1 MPSFEIIPY
10 ACLSGKENMDLDE
23 SILESAIANSS
34 ETLFFRLYGWKPACV
49 SLGRNQNS
57 KFLDTDLL
65 KEHNID
71 VVTRLTGGRALLHDM
86 ELTYSVVC
94 SQDLLENGQSVI
106 ASYKEISGF
115 LVEAFDLLGVNLTLG
130 NESVHTHH
138 DYCMLVSTGADL
150 NYSGRKFIGSAQCR
164 KKGYILQH
172 GSILYDYNKDLLERI
187 FKEQVDTS
195 GIIGLKEILP
205 SISLEVFIK
214 DFQESISKVLSQ
226 KLC

>member
-10 ACLSGKENMDLDE
+10 VCLSGKENMDFDE
-23 SILESAIANSS
+23 SLLESAIASS
-34 ETLFFRLYGWKPACV
+34 SDTLFFRLFGWKPACV
-49 SLGRNQNS
+49 SLGRNQNPE
-57 KFLDTDLL
+57 FLDFDLL
-65 KEHNID
+65 DKHNID

-94 SQDLLENGQSVI
+94 SQNLLENGQSVI

-115 LVEAFDLLGVNLTLG
+115 LVEAFNLMGVNLVLG
-130 NESVHTHH
+130 NDSVHTHH

-172 GSILYDYNKDLLERI
+172 GSILYDYNKDLLETI
-187 FKEQVDTS
+187 FKEPVDTS
-195 GIIGLKEILP
+195 GIIGLREILP
-205 SISLEVFIK
+205 SIGFECFIK
-214 DFQESISKVLSQ
+214 DFQDAILKVLSR
-226 KLC
+226 KLY

>member
-23 SILESAIANSS
+23 SIFESAIANSS
-34 ETLFFRLYGWKPACV
+34 DTFYFRLYGWKPACV
-49 SLGRNQNS
+49 SLGRNQS
-57 KFLDTDLL
+57 PEFLDMDLL

-94 SQDLLENGQSVI
+94 SQDMLENGQSVI
-106 ASYKEISGF
+106 ASYKEISGL
-115 LVEAFDLLGVNLTLG
+115 LVDAFNLLGVNLTLG
-130 NESVHTHH
+130 NQSVHTHH

-172 GSILYDYNKDLLERI
+172 GSILYDYNVDLLETV

-205 SISLEVFIK
+205 SISLEMFIK
-214 DFQESISKVLSQ
+214 DFQDAISKVLSL